1 MTRLSFFIVEIDFVQ
16 VGAMQIAITLFRS
29 RHAAWMRMAVL
40 SFLGMATA
48 AGVTSP
54 AIAQVVLGSGSDIRV
69 TETDM
74 RASAEL
80 IPLSARAG
88 LLSRKEN
95 VEQQAQGVF
104 LRRSLAAEAVR
115 NGLEQDPVVQALV
128 VLSRERILSDA
139 QLAAQDLARVPSDAL
154 LESYAQ
160 SAYRGDAKRF
170 DQPAQTR
177 VRHILIRNSGPD
189 AKARAEAI
197 LARIRGG
204 ASFEAIAQSESE
216 DIETSVNGGDLGFF
230 APGKMVKAFD
240 DGIDQIKNPGEVS
253 DVVQTDF
260 GYHLI
265 KLESRRPAGLV
276 PYAEVREALRA
287 EARGRAQRDARQ
299 EKISKLLEQ
308 FKLDP
313 AAVESFSQRYR

>member
-1 MTRLSFFIVEIDFVQ
+1 MTRLSFFIVEVDFVE
-16 VGAMQIAITLFRS
+16 VGAMRIAIILFRS
-29 RHAAWMRMAVL
+29 RHAAWMRVAVL
-40 SFLGMATA
+40 SFLGVAAAT
-48 AGVTSP
+48 GVASP
-54 AIAQVVLGSGSDIRV
+54 AIAQVVLGTGSDIRV
-69 TETDM
+69 TDVDM

-104 LRRSLAAEAVR
+104 LRRALTAEAVR
-115 NGLEQDPVVQALV
+115 NGLEQDPVVQALL

-154 LESYAQ
+154 LDSYAQ
-160 SAYRGDAKRF
+160 TAYKAEAKRF
-170 DQPAQTR
+170 DQPTQTR
-177 VRHILIRNSGPD
+177 VRHILVRNSGPE
-189 AKARAEAI
+189 AKPRAEAL
-197 LARIRGG
+197 LAKIRGG
-204 ASFEAIAQSESE
+204 ASFEAIAQAESE
-216 DIETSVNGGDLGFF
+216 DIESSVNGGDLGFF
-230 APGKMVKAFD
+230 PAGKMVKPFEDAVAALR
-240 DGIDQIKNPGEVS
+240 NPGDVS
-253 DVVQTDF
+253 DVVVTDF

-265 KLESRRPAGLV
+265 KLETRRPAGLL
-276 PYAEVREALRA
+276 PYSEVREALRN